1 VPDLPFDERQS
12 ELESWIGSGRILARY
27 RELLGDAAPLLS
39 EQQMIVEIL
48 SREYPAM
55 DER

>member
-1 VPDLPFDERQS
+1 MPDLPFDQRQS
-12 ELESWIGSGRILARY
+12 ELESWIGSSRIVARY
-27 RELLGDAAPLLS
+27 RELLGDAAPVLN
-39 EQQMIVEIL
+39 EPQMIVEIL